1 MGCRRI
7 RICLKELKQNH
18 QKQNFTGNAAPEN
31 IEYESSGLITEN
43 NNICKTIIHI
53 LFFTIFSARVVL
65 SGESVYFEFCKLTMW
80 FPYLFYVQYTVLFSV
95 YLHTVLYMCRSTFG

>member
-1 MGCRRI
+1 MCTMGCRRI

-65 SGESVYFEFCKLTMW
+65 SGESVYFEFCKLTM
-80 FPYLFYVQYTVLFSV
+80 
-95 YLHTVLYMCRSTFG
+95 